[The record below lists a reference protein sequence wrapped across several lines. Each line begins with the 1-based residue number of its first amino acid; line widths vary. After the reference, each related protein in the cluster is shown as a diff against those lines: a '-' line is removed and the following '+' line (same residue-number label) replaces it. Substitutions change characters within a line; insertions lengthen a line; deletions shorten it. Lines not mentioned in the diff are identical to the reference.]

1 MPSPAALRKIRP
13 VQLVAVIFFTVSG
26 GPYGLEPLLSYAGDH
41 AALVILLLTP
51 LLWDVPAI
59 FTVLELNSMMPVT
72 GGYYKWVKYALG
84 TRWGFYEGWW
94 TWLYTFVD
102 LAIYPV
108 LFVQYASFFYP
119 VLLQYQVP
127 VCLLI
132 IWASAGLNIL
142 GIVPVGKVSL
152 FLSAVVLAP
161 VLILI
166 VLAIHHH
173 PGPLTIPAPSL
184 KRLTFP
190 SFGMALY
197 TVMWNCL
204 GWDNITTYAEEV
216 EKPVRSY
223 LVSMFIAFALVIIVY
238 FFITWITQQSGINH
252 DTLTNNGF
260 PALGVLIAGNW
271 LGVVIAIGGMASTL
285 GIYAAVLLSVS
296 RVPQVMAGDNLL
308 PSGLNKLHKR
318 FKTPYISIIICS
330 LVVSFMILWTFAD
343 LLIIDVTVYGAGLSL
358 EYIALVQLRIKEP
371 DKKRPFRIP
380 LSITGLCLVLLL
392 PFIVYGVAL
401 GGALSSTPKALTAAG
416 FAITAL
422 LSAEVAWRIILLS
435 RPHLKNSFPRP
446 HSSEKK

>member
-1 MPSPAALRKIRP
+1 MPSAAALKKIRP
-13 VQLVAVIFFTVSG
+13 IQLVAVIFFTVSG
-26 GPYGLEPLLSYAGDH
+26 GPYGLEPLLNYAGDH
-41 AALVILLLTP
+41 GALLVLLITP

-59 FTVLELNSMMPVT
+59 FTVLELNSMMPIT

-108 LFVQYASFFYP
+108 LFVQYASFFFP

-152 FLSAVVLAP
+152 FLSAAVLAP
-161 VLILI
+161 VIILI

-173 PGPLTIPAPSL
+173 SGSLSIPSPSL
-184 KRLTFP
+184 KGITFP

-216 EKPVRSY
+216 EKPVKSY
-223 LVSMFIAFALVIIVY
+223 LVSMIIAFVLVMVVY
-238 FFITWITQQSGINH
+238 FFITWIAQQSGINH
-252 DTLTNNGF
+252 NTLTNDGF
-260 PALGVLIAGNW
+260 PALGVLVAGRW
-271 LGVVIAIGGMASTL
+271 LGIVIAAGGMASTL

-296 RVPQVMAGDNLL
+296 RVPQVMSEDHLL
-308 PSGLNKLHKR
+308 PAGLNKLHRR
-318 FKTPYISIIICS
+318 FKTPYISLIICS
-330 LVVSFMILWTFAD
+330 LVVSFMVLWTFAD

-358 EYIALVQLRIKEP
+358 EYIALVRLRLKEP
-371 DKKRPFRIP
+371 QKARPFRIP
-380 LSITGLCLVLLL
+380 LNVIGLCLILVF
-392 PFIVYGVAL
+392 PFVVYAVAL
-401 GGALSSTPKALTAAG
+401 GGALSSTPEALKAAI
-416 FAITAL
+416 FALTAL
-422 LSAEVAWRIILLS
+422 LSAEVAWRIILIS
-435 RPHLKNSFPRP
+435 RPHLKIN
-446 HSSEKK
+446 

>member
-1 MPSPAALRKIRP
+1 MPSAAALKKIRP
-13 VQLVAVIFFTVSG
+13 IQLIAVIFFTVSG

-41 AALVILLLTP
+41 GALLILLLTP

-59 FTVLELNSMMPVT
+59 FTVLELNSMMPIT

-84 TRWGFYEGWW
+84 IRWGFYEGWW

-108 LFVQYASFFYP
+108 LFVQYSSFFFP

-152 FLSAVVLAP
+152 FLSAAVLAP
-161 VLILI
+161 VLVLI
-166 VLAIHHH
+166 VVAIHHH
-173 PGPLTIPAPSL
+173 AGGLVVPAPSL
-184 KRLTFP
+184 KGINFP

-216 EKPVRSY
+216 EQPVRSY
-223 LVSMFIAFALVIIVY
+223 RISMLIAFLLVMVVY
-238 FFITWITQQSGINH
+238 VLITWVAQQSGINH
-252 DTLTNNGF
+252 DTLTNDGF
-260 PALGVLIAGNW
+260 PALGVLVGGQW
-271 LGVVIAIGGMASTL
+271 LGIVIAAGGMASTL

-296 RVPQVMAGDNLL
+296 RVPQVMSDDDLL
-308 PSGLNKLHKR
+308 PAGLNKLHSK

-330 LVVSFMILWTFAD
+330 IVVSFMILWTFAD

-358 EYIALVQLRIKEP
+358 EYISLIKLRIKEP
-371 DKKRPFRIP
+371 HKQRPFRIP
-380 LSITGLCLVLLL
+380 LSITGLCLVMLL
-392 PFIVYGVAL
+392 PFIVYSVAL
-401 GGALSSTPKALTAAG
+401 GGALSSTPEALKAAG
-416 FAITAL
+416 FAIAAL
-422 LSAEVAWRIILLS
+422 LSAELAWRIILLT
-435 RPHLKNSFPRP
+435 RPHLKS
-446 HSSEKK
+446 KQY